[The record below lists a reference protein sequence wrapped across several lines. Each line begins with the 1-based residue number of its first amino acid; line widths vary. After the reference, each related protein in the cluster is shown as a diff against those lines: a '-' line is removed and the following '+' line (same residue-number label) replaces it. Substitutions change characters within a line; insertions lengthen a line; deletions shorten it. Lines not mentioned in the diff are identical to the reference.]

1 MELIPWKKKVRKE
14 FPWAIKLITPI
25 KKYLKAN

>member
-14 FPWAIKLITPI
+14 LLWAIKLIMPI
-25 KKYLKAN
+25 RKYLKAN